1 MRVRK
6 PGPARAWLAALALA
20 VALPGC
26 GGDGGGNTP
35 STMPT
40 RTRLAAGTFTV
51 VGTEEASR
59 NGYNAD
65 VASGP
70 FVVASGGTV
79 EITADW
85 TSPGNNID
93 IFLYLG
99 SCSSEQARSAACAV
113 ANRTTST
120 TNKPERLNVQGVPA
134 GNYSVGFANFG
145 LTSESGSFEVH
156 LTR

>member
-1 MRVRK
+1 MTVRE
-6 PGPARAWLAALALA
+6 PRPVGAWLAALALA
-20 VALPGC
+20 AVLPSC
-26 GGDGGGNTP
+26 GGGGNTP
-35 STMPT
+35 STVPT
-40 RTRLAAGTFTV
+40 QTQIAAGTFTV

-65 VASGP
+65 VAAGP

-93 IFLYLG
+93 IFLYIG
-99 SCSSEQARSAACAV
+99 SCSSEQARNATCAI

-120 TNKPERLNVQGVPA
+120 TSKPERLNVMGVPA

-145 LTSESGSFEVH
+145 LTNESGSFAVH